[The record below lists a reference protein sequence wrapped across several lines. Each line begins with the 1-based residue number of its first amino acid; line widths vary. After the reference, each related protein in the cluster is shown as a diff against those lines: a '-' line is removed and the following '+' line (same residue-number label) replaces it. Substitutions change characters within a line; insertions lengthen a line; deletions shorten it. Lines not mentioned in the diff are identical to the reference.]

1 MGTISVTKNQYV
13 EFSDYIDIDVEI
25 DLSDISDEDL
35 EEECRE
41 RGFTTLSMLNSFQT
55 SHIKDEN
62 IRSLCSMFGLN
73 LHTDTEDLIKHINN
87 ILK

>member
-13 EFSDYIDIDVEI
+13 EFSDYIDIDV
-25 DLSDISDEDL
+25 DVDMSDISDKDL
-35 EEECRE
+35 KEECRE
-41 RGFTTLSMLNSFQT
+41 RGFTTSTFQT

-62 IRSLCSMFGLN
+62 RRSLCSIFGLH